1 MTVPERPMVSSPD
14 QRPPTDEPIRHP
26 SPFWIYRVIL
36 MATTA
41 RRLAWLYTLPILYK
55 VLIANATIVI
65 AGAIGGTI
73 VTWNFS
79 RDQDAITLPS
89 LILGFVVIGF
99 PLSVIVNYFVLRAA
113 FRPVEILQRTA
124 TAVRLGDMSART
136 EPTTFTDPQIRHLS
150 ETFNATL
157 DEVARDR
164 REIQSLASQVIHA
177 QEEERKRLSRELHD
191 DTAQLLFAQLLTI
204 TTVRASASGDTLRL
218 TQELERMTV
227 QSLESV
233 RRLALELRPPALDD
247 LGLFDALGELCQRF
261 SDQLGIPVTFEHRGS
276 RSRVPT
282 EVELVVYRVAQEALT
297 NVAKHAAAD
306 HVWVQFD
313 RGEEEM
319 TISIRDDGKGIDPS
333 VPRRPDETGLGLG
346 LFGMEERVALAGG
359 SFRIWR
365 RGSRG
370 TEVFALIPLLGA
382 TPASTRLDDVVWPRN
397 PDRSIFSV
405 LPNARPGGPART
417 PDDRRQNGRRASY

>member
-1 MTVPERPMVSSPD
+1 MSPRHDLLPSSPVTPS
-14 QRPPTDEPIRHP
+14 RTAEPDLESVPRWLSRLV
-26 SPFWIYRVIL
+26 SPL
-36 MATTA
+36 ATTRWA
-41 RRLAWLYTLPILYK
+41 VWLTTLPILFK

-65 AGAIGGTI
+65 VGAIGGTSI
-73 VTWNFS
+73 TWNYS
-79 RDQDAITLPS
+79 RDHDAITLPS

-113 FRPVEILQRTA
+113 FRPIDILQRTA
-124 TAVRLGDMSART
+124 TAVRLGDLTART

-164 REIQSLASQVIHA
+164 REIQSLATQVIHA
-177 QEEERKRLSRELHD
+177 QEEERKRLARELHD
-191 DTAQLLFAQLLTI
+191 ETAQLLFAQLLTI
-204 TTVRASASGDTLRL
+204 TTVRESASGATLRL
-218 TQELERMTV
+218 TEDLERMTV

-247 LGLFDALGELCQRF
+247 LGLFDALAELCQRF
-261 SDQLGIPVTFEHRGS
+261 SDQLDIPVRFEHRGS
-276 RSRVPT
+276 RTRVPK
-282 EVELVVYRVAQEALT
+282 EVELIVYRVAQEALT
-297 NVAKHAAAD
+297 NVAKHASARHA
-306 HVWVQFD
+306 WVQFD
-313 RGEEEM
+313 RAEAEM
-319 TISIRDDGKGIDPS
+319 TISIRDDGIGIDPHL
-333 VPRRPDETGLGLG
+333 PRRPDDTGLGLG

-365 RGSRG
+365 RGSHG

-382 TPASTRLDDVVWPRN
+382 TPASTRMDDVIWPQN

-405 LPNARPGGPART
+405 LPDFRPAGAASTPNDDQPAVGGAP
-417 PDDRRQNGRRASY
+417 

>member
-1 MTVPERPMVSSPD
+1 MTARD
-14 QRPPTDEPIRHP
+14 QRMLNPSSTPAPRDHESPASRPGWTKRLGVRVARHP
-26 SPFWIYRVIL
+26 WVE
-36 MATTA
+36 
-41 RRLAWLYTLPILYK
+41 WLCTLPILFK

-65 AGAIGGTI
+65 AGAIGGTSA
-73 VTWNFS
+73 TWYSS

-113 FRPVEILQRTA
+113 FRPIEILQRTA
-124 TAVRLGDMSART
+124 TAVRLGDLSART

-157 DEVARDR
+157 DEVAQDR
-164 REIQSLASQVIHA
+164 REIESLAGQVIRA
-177 QEEERKRLSRELHD
+177 QEEERKRLARELHD

-204 TTVRASASGDTLRL
+204 TTVRASASGATLRL
-218 TQELERMTV
+218 TEELERMTV

-247 LGLFDALGELCQRF
+247 LGLFDALAELCQRF
-261 SDQLGIPVTFEHRGS
+261 SDQLGIPVVFEHRGS
-276 RSRVPT
+276 RARVPK
-282 EVELVVYRVAQEALT
+282 EVELVVYRVVQEALT
-297 NVAKHAAAD
+297 NVAKHASAR

-313 RGEEEM
+313 RAEAEM
-319 TISIRDDGKGIDPS
+319 TVSIRDDGIGIDPS
-333 VPRRPDETGLGLG
+333 VAREPDDNGLGLG
-346 LFGMEERVALAGG
+346 LFGMGERVALAGG

-370 TEVFALIPLLGA
+370 TEIFALIPLRGA
-382 TPASTRLDDVVWPRN
+382 TPASTRVEDIVWPRN

-405 LPNARPGGPART
+405 LPGYRA
-417 PDDRRQNGRRASY
+417 NGVASAPVDGHSAPTSPSY